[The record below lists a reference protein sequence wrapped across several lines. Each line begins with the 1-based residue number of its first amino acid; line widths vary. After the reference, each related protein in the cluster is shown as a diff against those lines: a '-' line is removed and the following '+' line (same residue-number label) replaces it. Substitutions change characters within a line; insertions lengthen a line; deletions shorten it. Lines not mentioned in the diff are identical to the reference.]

1 VKRETKDTIRQYLD
15 DAAGYAK
22 QARAAVQAV
31 DDASFQ
37 SYLRGARFALDAA
50 EKYFMEGMENE

>member
-1 VKRETKDTIRQYLD
+1 MKKQTKDTIKQYLS

-50 EKYFMEGMENE
+50 EKYFKEGMEDG

>member
-1 VKRETKDTIRQYLD
+1 MKAAVKVIVKSRLD
-15 DAAGYAK
+15 DAAKYAK